1 MWVGGSTMGN
11 AIASEIGSAS
21 NWRSDNWTGESM
33 AGEVKAV
40 DLKLVGDLFG
50 DGYVMDFTN
59 RTYQEFFRDEVGV
72 DIYNDAY
79 LIDNA
84 NSKGKRLRAF
94 MQKAQKGAIV
104 KALNGLWEY
113 RMAYLAGNEDSVFRS
128 RERLSAL
135 IERLGGKPIPG
146 TTTQTP
152 EPSAPLRCGPAEST
166 QVELENEFMGLHGM
180 DEAAQARGYAFERF
194 LKRWFDAW
202 GLEPRKAFKLKGEQ
216 IDGSFLHS
224 NTVYFLEAKWRNA
237 QTGAGELRSFQELIG
252 QHFEGAR
259 GLFVSYSGFT
269 SDGLQAFVA
278 RRIVMMDGMDVVEAL
293 RRRISLEKI
302 VAKKLRI
309 AIEERRPNVSV
320 RELFP

>member
-1 MWVGGSTMGN
+1 MSG
-11 AIASEIGSAS
+11 EI
-21 NWRSDNWTGESM
+21 
-33 AGEVKAV
+33 KAV

-59 RTYQEFFRDEVGV
+59 RTYQEFFRDDVGV

-94 MQKAQKGAIV
+94 MQKAQKSAIV
-104 KALNGLWEY
+104 KALHGLWEY
-113 RMAYLAGNEDSVFRS
+113 RVAYIAGHEDCVPQG

-135 IERLGGKPIPG
+135 VERLGGKPIPG
-146 TTTQTP
+146 AATP
-152 EPSAPLRCGPAEST
+152 EPNAPLGRGLTEST
-166 QVELENEFMGLHGM
+166 QVDLENEFMVLHGM
-180 DEAAQARGYAFERF
+180 DDAAQARGYAFEKF

-216 IDGSFLHS
+216 IDGSFLHG
-224 NTVYFLEAKWRNA
+224 NTVYFLEAKWRNG
-237 QTGAGELRSFQELIG
+237 QTGAAELRSFQELIG

-269 SDGLQAFVA
+269 PEGLQAFVA

-309 AIEERRPNVSV
+309 AIEERRPKVSV